1 MTAEQRIE
9 LTAHFADEEEL
20 VRGIAALRRAGLTPH
35 VFSPFP
41 SAHVLAALELPKS
54 RIGLWVLL
62 GALTGALGGFAMTI
76 GLSSAW
82 YPHVTG
88 GMPIVSLPP
97 FVIIAFEMMILFGA
111 LGGAVAFF
119 VHTRLPQLEAFAG
132 YDPRFSED
140 RFGMVVHSPAGRA
153 AEVERLLLGVGADEV
168 ERAEG

>member
-1 MTAEQRIE
+1 MSAEPSIE

-20 VRGIAALRRAGLTPH
+20 VRGIAELRRAGLMPH

-41 SAHVLAALELPKS
+41 SAHVQGALGLPKS
-54 RIGLWVLL
+54 RIGLWVLP
-62 GALTGALGGFAMTI
+62 GAIGGALGGFVLTI
-76 GLSSAW
+76 GLSSVW

-88 GMPIVSLPP
+88 GMPIISLPP
-97 FVIIAFEMMILFGA
+97 FVIIAFEMMILCGA
-111 LGGAVAFF
+111 LGGAAGFF

-168 ERAEG
+168 ERAET